1 MLPLALFSNP
11 VFSWVCFAVLLGAAT
26 FFGMLF
32 VLNLYFLRGAGYT
45 PLQTGLAMM
54 PLALLATTGNL
65 TSARL
70 AHRISPM
77 GLMIAGAALR
87 LIGFAGI
94 ALGIALVSAGVSYPL
109 IALPLLLIGLG
120 GGLSNPMAISVMLSA
135 TVKAYSG
142 TASGVATATGQLGAS
157 IGVAIFGAF
166 LADAHRIADG
176 TRIAATL
183 SIASTALIILI
194 VWNLRRQRDRA
205 A

>member
-1 MLPLALFSNP
+1 MADERLFISHEAIVSGEP
-11 VFSWVCFAVLLGAAT
+11 S
-26 FFGMLF
+26 
-32 VLNLYFLRGAGYT
+32 
-45 PLQTGLAMM
+45 
-54 PLALLATTGNL
+54 
-65 TSARL
+65 RL
-70 AHRISPM
+70 AHMFNPM
-77 GLMIAGAALR
+77 SLMLAGAAFR
-87 LIGFAGI
+87 LIGFAGV
-94 ALGIALVSAGVSYPL
+94 ALASTGFSYPL

-135 TVKAYSG
+135 TDKAYSG
-142 TASGVATATGQLGAS
+142 IASGVATATGQLGAS